1 MKNKL
6 YRGGR
11 KAIVEKKQQEARTG
25 RENNQS
31 IKDNFKTGGVSG
43 SQRTDVNHR
52 AAVVRGKKAASDG
65 E

>member
-1 MKNKL
+1 MSKQ

-11 KAIVEKKQQEARTG
+11 PVRDGEKRAEARTG
-25 RENNQS
+25 RANNQA
-31 IKDNFKTGGVSG
+31 IKQNFKAGGVSG